1 MTNTDWSLLFLFNE
15 ICARYVLRSASLI
28 CLGSVRVAVAR
39 RAGVFARADSACLME
54 SVCPKLGP
62 AYSRS
67 RRVLLGTFNGQGGIH
82 KVPSPCCLSGS
93 DAKRQ
98 GEHGGG
104 VRAAGAFGALVRGY
118 AQRGGSG
125 QGKAEHKGRYVWLF
139 LRNVVGSVHA
149 GVRHLSGNPEVG
161 AAGVRVQAENLLD
174 RPLQRDLRIAARRC
188 SQPTGRGA
196 RRAVST

>member
-1 MTNTDWSLLFLFNE
+1 
-15 ICARYVLRSASLI
+15 
-28 CLGSVRVAVAR
+28 
-39 RAGVFARADSACLME
+39 ME
-54 SVCPKLGP
+54 SVCPKLEP

-104 VRAAGAFGALVRGY
+104 VRAAGAFGALVRGC